1 MYHVLLQNGTLSVCM
16 LLNEVVKNLEQ
27 TVTYYTYIIYCGHCT
42 SQLDTPKLPEAQHAW
57 KPRLQSYFLW

>member
-27 TVTYYTYIIYCGHCT
+27 TVTYYIGILYIAAT
-42 SQLDTPKLPEAQHAW
+42 VPLS
-57 KPRLQSYFLW
+57 